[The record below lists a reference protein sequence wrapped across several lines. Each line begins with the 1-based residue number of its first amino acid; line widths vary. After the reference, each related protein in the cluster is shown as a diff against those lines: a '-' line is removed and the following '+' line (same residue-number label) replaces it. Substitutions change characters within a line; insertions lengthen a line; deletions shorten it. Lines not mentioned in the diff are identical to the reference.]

1 MPTYEYRCGAC
12 GHRFERFQKMSDDP
26 VRTCPDCGEDEAERL
41 ISPGG
46 GLVFKGSGFYATD
59 YRDSG
64 PGPGA
69 GEGGAGDAGEA
80 DAASGGED
88 SARDAAGDGS
98 SGEGSSGEGED
109 AGGG

>member
-12 GHRFERFQKMSDDP
+12 GHAFERFQRMSDDP
-26 VRTCPDCGEDEAERL
+26 VSTCPECGEEEAERL

-46 GLVFKGSGFYATD
+46 GLVFRGSGFYATD

-64 PGPGA
+64 PGS
-69 GEGGAGDAGEA
+69 GEGGAEGGGGSGDEGAGDGGDAGPEA
-80 DAASGGED
+80 GP
-88 SARDAAGDGS
+88 DG
-98 SGEGSSGEGED
+98 GED